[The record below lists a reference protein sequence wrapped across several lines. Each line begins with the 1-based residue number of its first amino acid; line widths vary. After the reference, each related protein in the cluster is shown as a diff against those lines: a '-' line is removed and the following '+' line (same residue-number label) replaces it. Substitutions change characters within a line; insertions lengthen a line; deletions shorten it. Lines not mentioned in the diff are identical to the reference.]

1 MGVAQE
7 SIHHG
12 ASEQVLKLHC
22 SFLIPDFITGLL
34 SILTYL
40 TLVCFVFSSQCSQED
55 IADKLGMDI
64 SATKAVRI
72 ANPKTAEFQ
81 VR

>member
-1 MGVAQE
+1 MTAYITGPQ
-7 SIHHG
+7 
-12 ASEQVLKLHC
+12 QVLQLHC
-22 SFLIPDFITGLL
+22 SFLIPNFIIGLL
-34 SILTYL
+34 SVLT
-40 TLVCFVFSSQCSQED
+40 TWPWCFFVSSSQCSQED
-55 IADKLGMDI
+55 IADKLGMDL